1 MDPGSSVLN
10 LILAETRPGVY
21 FQGMRNFTVFA
32 LLLVSSTAFGQQNF
46 DTVKIR
52 PLKISDHVYMLK
64 GSGGNI
70 GLLTGGD
77 GLLMIDDQFAPLS
90 EKIAAAIKA
99 IDPGPIRFLLN
110 THIHGDHTGGNENFK
125 KMGVTIVAH
134 DVVRERMSKES
145 VDPRT
150 RQKVA
155 AKPKAMLPE
164 VTFADRMNFHLNDED
179 VELYHFTN
187 GHTDGDVVIRF
198 VKANVYHVGDLF
210 NRTSF
215 PYIDSNNGGSI
226 QGLLTNLDKILA
238 LIDDNAKVIPGHG
251 NFATKAD
258 VKAYR
263 DMLYDLHDSV
273 AKALKSGKKAEDI
286 PSLNLTA
293 RYDDTFG
300 KGFIKGKDFIII
312 MAQAVAGAK

>member
-1 MDPGSSVLN
+1 MKVTAALFFVLACSAAYSQN
-10 LILAETRPGVY
+10 L
-21 FQGMRNFTVFA
+21 
-32 LLLVSSTAFGQQNF
+32 
-46 DTVKIR
+46 DTVQIR
-52 PLKISDHVYMLK
+52 PLKITDKVYMLK

-90 EKIAAAIKA
+90 DKIAAAIKG
-99 IDPGPIRFLLN
+99 IDAGQIRFLLN

-125 KMGVTIVAH
+125 KMGATIVAH

-150 RQKVA
+150 QQKQP

-179 VELYHFTN
+179 IELYHFTN

-215 PYIDSNNGGSI
+215 PFIDGSNGGKLE
-226 QGLLTNLDKILA
+226 GLLANFDKILA

-251 NFATKAD
+251 NLATKAD

-263 DMLYDLHDSV
+263 DMLYELHSGV
-273 AKALKSGKKAEDI
+273 VKAMKSGKKVEDI
-286 PSLNLTA
+286 PALNLTA
-293 RYDDTFG
+293 KYDDSLG
-300 KGFIKGKDFIII
+300 KGFIKGKDFIIVV
-312 MAQAVAGAK
+312 AQSVAASK

>member
-1 MDPGSSVLN
+1 MK
-10 LILAETRPGVY
+10 
-21 FQGMRNFTVFA
+21 FA
-32 LLLVSSTAFGQQNF
+32 FLLLFFLAFSVTYSQNF

-52 PLKISDHVYMLK
+52 PLKITDQVYLLK

-90 EKIAAAIKA
+90 EKIAAAIKS
-99 IDPGPIRFLLN
+99 IDAGQIRFLLN
-110 THIHGDHTGGNENFK
+110 THIHGDHSGGNENFK
-125 KMGVTIVAH
+125 KMGATIVAH

-150 RQKVA
+150 QQKLP

-179 VELYHFTN
+179 IELYHFTN

-215 PYIDSNNGGSI
+215 PFIDSSNGGKFE
-226 QGLLTNLDKILA
+226 GLLANLDKILA

-251 NFATKAD
+251 NLATKAD

-263 DMLYDLHDSV
+263 DMLYELHAGV
-273 AKALKSGKKAEDI
+273 VKAMRSGKKVEDI
-286 PSLNLTA
+286 PALNLTA
-293 RYDDTFG
+293 KYDDTFG
-300 KGFIKGKDFIII
+300 KGFVKGKDFILVV
-312 MAQAVAGAK
+312 AQSVAASK

>member
-1 MDPGSSVLN
+1 MKFLGTFIFL
-10 LILAETRPGVY
+10 LACAASY
-21 FQGMRNFTVFA
+21 
-32 LLLVSSTAFGQQNF
+32 SQNF

-52 PLKISDHVYMLK
+52 PLKITDKVYMLK

-70 GLLTGGD
+70 GLLTGSD

-90 EKIAAAIKA
+90 EKIAAAIKT
-99 IDPGPIRFLLN
+99 IDPGQIRFLLN

-145 VDPRT
+145 TDPRT
-150 RQKVA
+150 QAKVP
-155 AKPKAMLPE
+155 AKPKAALPE

-179 VELYHFTN
+179 IELYHFAN

-215 PYIDSNNGGSI
+215 PFIDAGSGGKFE
-226 QGLLTNLDKILA
+226 GLLANYDKILA
-238 LIDDNAKVIPGHG
+238 LIDDNAKIIPGHG
-251 NFATKAD
+251 NLATKAD

-263 DMLYDLHDSV
+263 DMLHEFKTNV
-273 AKALKSGKKAEDI
+273 EAALKAGKKVEDI
-286 PSLNLTA
+286 PALNLTA
-293 RYDDTFG
+293 KYDDVLG
-300 KGFIKGKDFIII
+300 KGFIKGKDFIIVV
-312 MAQAVAGAK
+312 AQSVAAAK

>member
-1 MDPGSSVLN
+1 MNPEVPVLN
-10 LILAETRPGVY
+10 LILAEKAWGVY
-21 FQGMRNFTVFA
+21 FTGMKNLFVFA
-32 LLLVSSTAFGQQNF
+32 LLLISSIAFSQQSF

-52 PLKISDHVYMLK
+52 PLKVTDKIYMLK

-70 GLLTGGD
+70 GLLTGSD
-77 GLLMIDDQFAPLS
+77 GLMMIDDQFAPLS
-90 EKIAAAIKA
+90 GKIAAAIKA
-99 IDPGPIRFLLN
+99 IDPGQIRFLLN

-134 DVVRERMSKES
+134 DAVRERMSKET

-150 RQKVA
+150 QQKNP
-155 AKPKAMLPE
+155 AKPKAALPE
-164 VTFADRMNFHLNDED
+164 VTFAERMNFHLNDED
-179 VELYHFTN
+179 IELYHFTN

-198 VKANVYHVGDLF
+198 VKSNVYHVGDLF

-215 PYIDSNNGGSI
+215 PFIDPNNGGKFE
-226 QGLLTNLDKILA
+226 GLLTNFDKILA

-251 NFATKAD
+251 NLATKAD

-273 AKALKSGKKAEDI
+273 AKAIKSGKKAEDI
-286 PSLNLTA
+286 PAMNLTA
-293 RYDDTFG
+293 KYDDTFG
-300 KGFIKGKDFIII
+300 KGFIKGKDFIILI
-312 MAQAVAGAK
+312 AQSLGAR

>member
-1 MDPGSSVLN
+1 
-10 LILAETRPGVY
+10 
-21 FQGMRNFTVFA
+21 
-32 LLLVSSTAFGQQNF
+32 
-46 DTVKIR
+46 
-52 PLKISDHVYMLK
+52 MLK

-90 EKIAAAIKA
+90 EKIAAAIKT
-99 IDPGPIRFLLN
+99 IDAGQIRFLLN

-134 DVVRERMSKES
+134 DLVRERMSKES
-145 VDPRT
+145 LDPRT
-150 RQKVA
+150 QQKQP

-164 VTFADRMNFHLNDED
+164 VTFGERMNFHLNDED
-179 VELYHFTN
+179 IELYHFTN

-210 NRTSF
+210 NRTSYPF
-215 PYIDSNNGGSI
+215 IDATSGGKFV
-226 QGLLTNLDKILA
+226 GFLANLEKILS

-251 NFATKAD
+251 NLATKAD

-263 DMLYDLHDSV
+263 DMLVELYAGV
-273 AKALKSGKKAEDI
+273 VKAMQSGKKVEDI
-286 PSLNLTA
+286 PALNLTA
-293 RYDDTFG
+293 KYDDTFG
-300 KGFIKGKDFIII
+300 KGFVKGKDFILVV
-312 MAQAVAGAK
+312 AEAVAASK